1 MIPSASLRRA
11 RVPRQS
17 RLLTVATLL
26 VALGLALGLAGCGG
40 PSQAASPLSVAAV
53 NGHPISVS
61 DYSQMLAFNKAENS
75 QLGTFDWQSPSGRSN
90 AAQAEQSTMDFL
102 TGLELKRELLSA
114 NHGENAFAAD
124 LNKDRAILTDN
135 IQRVEND
142 PTQRKANAALLATLT
157 DRVQFLL
164 AEDQA
169 TEETLIKVLPIQTV
183 HLRDI
188 VVQDKGKAQQLL
200 SQVQKGADFG
210 KLADQTN
217 PNNQTPGGEYGT
229 VWHGQLP
236 QEFKT
241 PLFDSKHPKYS
252 IVPYQGQYIVIEVT
266 NEKSQKLATLKD
278 PQRESTLLRRWLT
291 EYRADTRANHI
302 AIEQSIIIPQA
313 PAR

>member
-1 MIPSASLRRA
+1 MIPSNRWRASDISPRLTPGATRSRTPRHGAPGRERRLTSTIASLVAEGFQGAIHPHFSRSGHSGSGPSGPERLSVRYGHIQLFPRMFPRTRCLMIPSASLRRA

-90 AAQAEQSTMDFL
+90 TAQAEQSTMDFL

-114 NHGENAFAAD
+114 THGENAFAAD

-188 VVQDKGKAQQLL
+188 VVQDKGKAQ
-200 SQVQKGADFG
+200 
-210 KLADQTN
+210 
-217 PNNQTPGGEYGT
+217 
-229 VWHGQLP
+229 
-236 QEFKT
+236 
-241 PLFDSKHPKYS
+241 
-252 IVPYQGQYIVIEVT
+252 
-266 NEKSQKLATLKD
+266 
-278 PQRESTLLRRWLT
+278 
-291 EYRADTRANHI
+291 
-302 AIEQSIIIPQA
+302 
-313 PAR
+313 